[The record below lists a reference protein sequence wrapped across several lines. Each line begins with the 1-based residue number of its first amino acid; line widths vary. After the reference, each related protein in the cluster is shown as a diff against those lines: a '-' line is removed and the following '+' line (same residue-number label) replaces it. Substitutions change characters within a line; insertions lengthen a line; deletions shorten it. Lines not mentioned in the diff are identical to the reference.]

1 VIVRSTREKKRR
13 IIRVNALSFAQL
25 VKYMNEGTYTCME
38 LAELTGLHYVTVLQY
53 TREMHRAKAAHISM
67 WEKDSWGRDAIKV
80 YKIGRGKDAQRES
93 MTRAEIAAR
102 YRAKKKGR
110 DFINILKGEHE
121 SNHGERSGVGCF
133 SEGAKRLEAEGSPA

>member
-1 VIVRSTREKKRR
+1 MIVRSTKEKKRR
-13 IIRVNALSFAQL
+13 IIKVNALSFAQL

-67 WEKDSWGRDAIKV
+67 WEKDSRGRDALKV
-80 YKIGRGKDAQRES
+80 YKTGRGKDAKRDA
-93 MTRAEIAAR
+93 MTRAEIAKR

-110 DFINILKGEHE
+110 AFINILRGEHE
-121 SNHGERSGVGCF
+121 SNHGERGGLGYVAGG
-133 SEGAKRLEAEGSPA
+133 ERRPEAASCPA

>member
-1 VIVRSTREKKRR
+1 MIVQSTKEKKRR
-13 IIRVNALSFAQL
+13 IIKVNALSFAQL

-53 TREMHRAKAAHISM
+53 TREMYRAKAAHIAM
-67 WEKDSWGRDAIKV
+67 WEKDSWGRDALKV
-80 YKIGRGKDAQRES
+80 YKIGRGRDAKREV

-110 DFINILKGEHE
+110 DFINILRGEHE
-121 SNHGERSGVGCF
+121 SDHGERSGVGCVD
-133 SEGAKRLEAEGSPA
+133 EGTKRLEGEGCHA